1 MVLWC
6 RLILL
11 DKKDYKGDNMGRL
24 KKVVEETTVEDM
36 RVFEDVETVENVEV
50 MEETVEALE
59 EPVNIS
65 TGEFYAVFED
75 DRLIGYA
82 RENSSSLARYQES
95 NYNELSDMLERYS
108 IPFENEKDILFANLG
123 SDANLYQSWA
133 QYQHQTGVAPSVPP
147 IVNLLGY
154 HGKRLNIQDPEEI
167 VVRSHAFKYVFQV
180 IEELD

>member
-1 MVLWC
+1 MELWY

-24 KKVVEETTVEDM
+24 KKVVE
-36 RVFEDVETVENVEV
+36 DVEV
-50 MEETVEALE
+50 VEALE
-59 EPVNIS
+59 VSEHVEDVEVVEELLEEPVKIS
-65 TGEFYAVFED
+65 TGDFFAVFED

-108 IPFENEKDILFANLG
+108 VPFDNEKDILFANLG

>member
-1 MVLWC
+1 MELWY

-24 KKVVEETTVEDM
+24 KKVVEDIEVVEALEVSEHVED
-36 RVFEDVETVENVEV
+36 
-50 MEETVEALE
+50 VEALE
-59 EPVNIS
+59 ELLEEPVKIS
-65 TGEFYAVFED
+65 TGDFFAVFED

-82 RENSSSLARYQES
+82 RENSSSLAKYQAS

-108 IPFENEKDILFANLG
+108 VPFDNEKDILFANLG

>member
-1 MVLWC
+1 MELWY

-24 KKVVEETTVEDM
+24 KKVVE
-36 RVFEDVETVENVEV
+36 DVEV
-50 MEETVEALE
+50 VEALE
-59 EPVNIS
+59 VSEHVEDVEVVEELLEEPVKII
-65 TGEFYAVFED
+65 TGDFFAVFED

-82 RENSSSLARYQES
+82 RENSSSLAKYQES

-108 IPFENEKDILFANLG
+108 VPFDNEKDILFANLG

>member
-1 MVLWC
+1 MELWY

-24 KKVVEETTVEDM
+24 KKVVEDIEVVEVSEHVED
-36 RVFEDVETVENVEV
+36 
-50 MEETVEALE
+50 VEALE
-59 EPVNIS
+59 ELLEEPVKIS
-65 TGEFYAVFED
+65 TGDFFAVFED

-82 RENSSSLARYQES
+82 RENSSSLAKYQES

-108 IPFENEKDILFANLG
+108 VPFDNEKDILFANLG

>member
-1 MVLWC
+1 MELWY

-24 KKVVEETTVEDM
+24 KKVVE
-36 RVFEDVETVENVEV
+36 DVEV
-50 MEETVEALE
+50 VEALE
-59 EPVNIS
+59 VSEHVEDVEVVEELLEEPVQIS
-65 TGEFYAVFED
+65 TGDFFAVFED

-108 IPFENEKDILFANLG
+108 VPFDNEKDILFANLG

-167 VVRSHAFKYVFQV
+167 VVRSHAFKYVFQA

>member
-1 MVLWC
+1 MELWY

-24 KKVVEETTVEDM
+24 KKVVEDVEVVEALEVSEHVED
-36 RVFEDVETVENVEV
+36 
-50 MEETVEALE
+50 VEALE
-59 EPVNIS
+59 ELLEEPVQIS
-65 TGEFYAVFED
+65 TGDFFAVFED

-82 RENSSSLARYQES
+82 RENSSSLAKYQES

-108 IPFENEKDILFANLG
+108 VPFDNEKDILFANLG
-123 SDANLYQSWA
+123 SDANLYQSWS

>member
-1 MVLWC
+1 
-6 RLILL
+6 L

-24 KKVVEETTVEDM
+24 KKVVE
-36 RVFEDVETVENVEV
+36 DVEV
-50 MEETVEALE
+50 VEALE
-59 EPVNIS
+59 VSEHVEDVEVVEELLEEPVQIS
-65 TGEFYAVFED
+65 TGDFFAVFED

-82 RENSSSLARYQES
+82 RENSSSLAKYQES

-108 IPFENEKDILFANLG
+108 VPFDNEKDILFANLG

>member
-1 MVLWC
+1 MVLWY

-24 KKVVEETTVEDM
+24 KKVVE
-36 RVFEDVETVENVEV
+36 DVEV
-50 MEETVEALE
+50 VEALE
-59 EPVNIS
+59 VSEHVEDVEVVEELLEEPVQIS
-65 TGEFYAVFED
+65 TGDFFAVFED

-82 RENSSSLARYQES
+82 RENSSSLAKYQES

-108 IPFENEKDILFANLG
+108 VPFDNEKDILFANLG

>member
-1 MVLWC
+1 MELWY

-24 KKVVEETTVEDM
+24 KKVVE
-36 RVFEDVETVENVEV
+36 DVEV
-50 MEETVEALE
+50 VEALE
-59 EPVNIS
+59 VSEHVEDVEVVEELLEEPVQIS
-65 TGEFYAVFED
+65 TGDFFAVFED

-82 RENSSSLARYQES
+82 RENSSSLAKYQES

-108 IPFENEKDILFANLG
+108 VPFDNEKDILFANLG

>member
-1 MVLWC
+1 MELWY

-24 KKVVEETTVEDM
+24 KKVVE
-36 RVFEDVETVENVEV
+36 DVEV
-50 MEETVEALE
+50 VEALE
-59 EPVNIS
+59 VSEHVEDVEVVEELLEEPVQIS
-65 TGEFYAVFED
+65 TGDFFAVFED

-108 IPFENEKDILFANLG
+108 VPFDNEKDILFANLG

>member
-1 MVLWC
+1 
-6 RLILL
+6 L

-24 KKVVEETTVEDM
+24 KKVVE
-36 RVFEDVETVENVEV
+36 DVEV
-50 MEETVEALE
+50 VEALE
-59 EPVNIS
+59 VSEHVEDVEVVEELLEEPVQIS
-65 TGEFYAVFED
+65 TGDFFAVFED

>member
-1 MVLWC
+1 MELWY

-24 KKVVEETTVEDM
+24 KKVVEDVEVVEALEVSEHVED
-36 RVFEDVETVENVEV
+36 
-50 MEETVEALE
+50 VEALE
-59 EPVNIS
+59 ELLEEPVQIS
-65 TGEFYAVFED
+65 TGDFFAVFED

-82 RENSSSLARYQES
+82 RENSSSLAKYQES

-108 IPFENEKDILFANLG
+108 VPFDNEKDILFANLG

>member
-1 MVLWC
+1 MELWY

-24 KKVVEETTVEDM
+24 KKVVEDVEVVEALEVSEHVED
-36 RVFEDVETVENVEV
+36 
-50 MEETVEALE
+50 VEALE
-59 EPVNIS
+59 ELLEEPVQIS
-65 TGEFYAVFED
+65 TGDFFAVFED

-108 IPFENEKDILFANLG
+108 VPFDNEKDILFANLG